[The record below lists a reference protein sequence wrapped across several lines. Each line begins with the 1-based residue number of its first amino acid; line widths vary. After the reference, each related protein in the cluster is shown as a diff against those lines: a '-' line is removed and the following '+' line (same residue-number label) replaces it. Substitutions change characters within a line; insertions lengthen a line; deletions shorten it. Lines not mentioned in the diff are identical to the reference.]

1 LKIILASTSPYRVA
15 LLEKLRL
22 PFIQVDPG
30 YLEERVPGEA
40 PGELCRRL
48 AEAKARSVPRPETAA
63 PWLVIASDQVASL
76 PGGELLGKPGGFDA
90 AVSQLQRCSGRRV
103 AFETAICLLTSD
115 GECRVDVDVFEVRF
129 RELDE
134 HTIRRYLELDAPFD
148 CAGSSRA
155 ESLGIALIADSRGRD
170 FNTLLGLP
178 LMLLTDMLAGL
189 GIDIIKEIK

>member
-1 LKIILASTSPYRVA
+1 LKVILASTSPYRAA

-22 PFIQVDPG
+22 PFIQVDPD
-30 YLEERVPGEA
+30 YIEERLPAEA
-40 PGELCRRL
+40 PAELCRRL
-48 AEAKARSVPRPETAA
+48 AEGKARSVSRPATVA

-76 PGGELLGKPGGFDA
+76 PGGKVLGKPSGFDA
-90 AVSQLQRCSGRRV
+90 AVSQLQRCSGRWV
-103 AFETAICLLTSD
+103 AFETALCLVTSG
-115 GECRVDVDVFEVRF
+115 GECRIDADVFEVRF

-148 CAGSSRA
+148 CAGSIRA
-155 ESLGIALIADSRGRD
+155 ESLGIALIAESRGRD

-189 GIDIIKEIK
+189 GIDVINEIK